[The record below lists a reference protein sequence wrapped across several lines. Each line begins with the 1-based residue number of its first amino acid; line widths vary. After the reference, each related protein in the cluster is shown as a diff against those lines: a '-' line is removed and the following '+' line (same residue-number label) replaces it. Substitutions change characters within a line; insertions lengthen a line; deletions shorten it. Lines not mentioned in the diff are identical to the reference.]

1 MNVKALGG
9 AALIVLVAASAR
21 AQDVRYNYDK
31 AADFTKLKTYCWV
44 ILKGDPPPSDLVD
57 KQIKAAIDDELAKK
71 GLSKAECTSAALYVG
86 YQAGMSKEKELTSY
100 SSGWGYGPG
109 WYGGGWY
116 GGGSGFTSTQT
127 NTILVGQLAIDM
139 YATQPHNLVW
149 RSMASKTLDNEAKPE
164 KQDKNLRKA
173 VAKMLKDF
181 PPKPKD
187 KN

>member
-1 MNVKALGG
+1 MSVRSLVASALL
-9 AALIVLVAASAR
+9 ALIAGSAQ

-31 AADFTKLKTYCWV
+31 TADFAKLKTYCWV

-57 KQIKAAIDDELAKK
+57 KQIKTAIDDELAKK
-71 GLSKAECTSAALYVG
+71 GLSKAECNSAALYVG

-109 WYGGGWY
+109 YYGGWY

-127 NTILVGQLAIDM
+127 NTILVGQLALDM
-139 YATQPHNLVW
+139 YATQPHTLVW
-149 RSMASKTLDNEAKPE
+149 RSMASKTLDNEAKPD
-164 KQDKNLRKA
+164 KQEKNLRKA